1 MLHPLSSPVWLETPS
16 LLLVVATAGG
26 PLLQPPPITANL
38 SVPPCPACAILPPL
52 NSLRCFACCPPLRQ
66 PSPLIA
72 DLGMPLS
79 CLRCSAPFKHPGA
92 PRDAAP
98 VAYRRASLPPHSSP
112 CMPPLCLLSILPP
125 LNSPVRPET
134 PRLLPSVAS
143 VWPPLMAALRDSR
156 NPVVLRAVP
165 LVSELVRLGGG
176 TFLAARLRQQAMPL
190 LLQLLRRGTAALTG
204 SGGGLWGALGP
215 GGTSGGEPLAPAAV
229 QAVRV
234 TVLRCFAALGGADA
248 ADPAA
253 AGSTPPADLTAV
265 AAAASPSLG
274 LQRLG
279 WDIAAAALPY
289 LGSSQPPPLQ
299 AAARAAMLGAARL
312 DADAVWMVL
321 YDAAALESGG
331 EGIVGGGITGG
342 GGRGGGSVAAMARQ
356 RAGVGASPSVEGVGR
371 LPAWKAGGL
380 STKATG
386 GWPVTAPLRGECGGA
401 AVQLLAAVEGVPPAW
416 HARAPV
422 VAPDW
427 GVPGGDELGA

>member
-1 MLHPLSSPVWLETPS
+1 MRPETPRP
-16 LLLVVATAGG
+16 LPTVA
-26 PLLQPPPITANL
+26 
-38 SVPPCPACAILPPL
+38 PA
-52 NSLRCFACCPPLRQ
+52 SFA
-66 PSPLIA
+66 
-72 DLGMPLS
+72 
-79 CLRCSAPFKHPGA
+79 
-92 PRDAAP
+92 
-98 VAYRRASLPPHSSP
+98 HSSP
-112 CMPPLCLLSILPP
+112 CMPPLCLLSILHP

-134 PRLLPSVAS
+134 PRLLPTVAS
-143 VWPPLMAALRDSR
+143 VWLPLMATLRDGR

-204 SGGGLWGALGP
+204 SGNGLWGASGP
-215 GGTSGGEPLAPAAV
+215 AGMRGGEPLAPAAV

-234 TVLRCFAALGGADA
+234 AVLHCFAALGGADFTDPATAGSKPHAGPTA
-248 ADPAA
+248 AAA
-253 AGSTPPADLTAV
+253 AG
-265 AAAASPSLG
+265 AAPSLG

-289 LGSSQPPPLQ
+289 LGSGQQPTLQ

-312 DADAVWMVL
+312 DMDAVWMVL

-331 EGIVGGGITGG
+331 EGIGAAAA
-342 GGRGGGSVAAMARQ
+342 VAASARQ
-356 RAGVGASPSVEGVGR
+356 RVGVGASPSVEGVSR

-380 STKATG
+380 SARATG

-401 AVQLLAAVEGVPPAW
+401 AVQLLEAVEGVPPAW